1 MPSLLSGSE
10 SVGGVGGG
18 NNSSSG
24 ERRPSIKK
32 AKTPDHE
39 PDLKVVKGADQLLP
53 KAATLSTS
61 SGSQGSQK
69 KKSKKKK
76 PPCLTIKIQNSSV
89 HADDEADEADD
100 FSDLGPSVQKELSLS
115 PNFIISGVSIRRQSP
130 GALSAVSSP
139 GRPPGGGGGY
149 SCHQQANTL
158 IQGQQQGEPNRNRSS
173 SLVVQ
178 TLTASS
184 SHSSVSRSPRS
195 PGSKSLH
202 VQVGSLK
209 AESNFWQRRNQSFLL
224 DFSFSEPFTG

>member
-10 SVGGVGGG
+10 SVGGGGG
-18 NNSSSG
+18 NNNSSG

-100 FSDLGPSVQKELSLS
+100 FSDFGPSVQKELSLS

-139 GRPPGGGGGY
+139 GRPPAGGGGGN
-149 SCHQQANTL
+149 SCHQQQANTL

-209 AESNFWQRRNQSFLL
+209 AESNFWRHGNQSFLSAT
-224 DFSFSEPFTG
+224 FSPE